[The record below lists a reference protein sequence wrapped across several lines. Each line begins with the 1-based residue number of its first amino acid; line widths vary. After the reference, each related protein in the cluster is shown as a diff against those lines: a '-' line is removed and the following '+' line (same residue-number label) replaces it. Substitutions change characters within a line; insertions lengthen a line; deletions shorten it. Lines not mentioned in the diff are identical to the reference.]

1 MIKAKSLCELKLYQ
15 ITSTVVLNNQS
26 DVKFKLSLC
35 NMLIIDACQIYGTD
49 YQLLA
54 ASHNNILLDTRTGMI
69 VNRTTGAKEDLMSNT
84 NERPPLVNIELEMK
98 SDPQNGR
105 QLSFDTSFSSLD
117 IVLNPETIS
126 ELCIFAHSIFFNIS
140 LTSSSS
146 TVTEPL
152 TLTVKTRQVD
162 ENENLIGGL
171 KSNIR
176 FRFDRLSVLMFQIE
190 DEYLGRARKIASLA
204 LDGVSVEVNILPE
217 IKYLDVVSKIEG
229 LNVSD
234 LSRIDD
240 KKRRFVFGVSLE
252 DRISSAV
259 FTKQSSSASSS
270 SSTLDDDF
278 GSTIFEL
285 TYKQQPGEAT
295 ENQERELS
303 IKIASLCYVH
313 SPKFIFDLQS
323 SLKTF
328 TRFYARI
335 VEEIADN
342 SISSLEM
349 GLYKK
354 GLLLFF

>member
-1 MIKAKSLCELKLYQ
+1 
-15 ITSTVVLNNQS
+15 
-26 DVKFKLSLC
+26 
-35 NMLIIDACQIYGTD
+35 MLIIDACQIYGTD

-152 TLTVKTRQVD
+152 TVKTRQVD

-259 FTKQSSSASSS
+259 FTKQSSSTSSS

-335 VEEIADN
+335 AEEIADN

-354 GLLLFF
+354 GLLFF